1 MAYTYELYDVLIV
14 LGLLGTVIGFLA
26 GKGELFRNW

>member
-1 MAYTYELYDVLIV
+1 MEYTQNLYDVLIV
-14 LGLLGTVIGFLA
+14 LGVVSTAIGYLA